1 MYMADDNEEGTR
13 TDVFTLTRSQSF
25 ENPSTSVPCLVLISG
40 CERNVGRQWLL
51 NKPKMTLGRS
61 RHSDIHVD
69 AASLSKS
76 HAQFQITAEGV
87 TVTDLGATNRTS
99 VNGVKLESMKA
110 YPLKNNDQIR
120 AGGLMFKFLQKGVV
134 LETVEK
140 ARMQSE
146 LEVARNIQA
155 NLFPKENE
163 AHYGKLKIGGR
174 YRTATECGGD
184 WWWHWKHG
192 HRAFA
197 IIADATGHGAGA
209 ALVTSAA
216 RSAVAT
222 MEDESGVDIGKVYS
236 QISKALHKCA
246 GGALTM
252 SAFLIEVD
260 LKTFKLRFI
269 NASHPAPIW
278 LAKDSDNLSWNA
290 LPLLRGQ
297 LSPVLG
303 SSDQKYD
310 VGEFKAPKG
319 ARLILPTDGLAER
332 QDAKGQAISERQFHM
347 SLIAA
352 HREAGRDQA
361 AFLDALLQKS
371 DELVLGAAQTDDITV
386 VALDFP

>member
-1 MYMADDNEEGTR
+1 MYMADENDEGTR
-13 TDVFTLTRSQSF
+13 TDVFSTTRSQAF
-25 ENPSTSVPCLVLISG
+25 ENPSISAPCLVLISG
-40 CERNVGRQWLL
+40 PEDNVGRQWPLD
-51 NKPKMTLGRS
+51 KPKMTLGRS
-61 RHSDIHVD
+61 IHSDIHVD
-69 AASLSKS
+69 AGSLSKS
-76 HAQFQITAEGV
+76 HAQLQVAAGGV
-87 TVTDLGATNRTS
+87 TVTDLGATNRTI
-99 VNGVKLESMKA
+99 VNGVKLEPMKE

-120 AGGLMFKFLQKGVV
+120 AGGLIFKFLQKGVV
-134 LETVEK
+134 SETAEK

-155 NLFPKENE
+155 NLFPKDNE
-163 AHYGKLKIGGR
+163 ALYGKLKIGGR

-222 MEDESGVDIGKVYS
+222 MEDEAGVDVGKVYS

-252 SAFLIEVD
+252 SAFLIEID

-278 LAKDSDNLSWNA
+278 LAKNSDKLSWNA
-290 LPLLRGQ
+290 LPLLRGP

-303 SSDQKYD
+303 SSDQKYGI
-310 VGEFKAPKG
+310 GEFKAPKG
-319 ARLILPTDGLAER
+319 ARLLLPTDGLAER
-332 QDAKGQAISERQFHM
+332 QDAKGRAISERQFYL
-347 SLIAA
+347 SVIAA

-361 AFLDALLQKS
+361 VFLDALLRKS
-371 DELVLGAAQTDDITV
+371 DELVHEAAQTDDITV